1 MNGNS
6 ECKPATSTSTSN
18 RSINSSYKNEL
29 RYWNKTYLLM
39 RMDDEGHIIGNH
51 TFDHVELPKLT
62 TTDKIINALYNII
75 PLMLSTIPLHL
86 YILPYLKMEISNQN
100 GMVMNTH
107 ESLGY
112 NASEETKV
120 YAVQALSRQVGN
132 KQFCYFFKSPV
143 LWNGGATA
151 EIEYI
156 IVMMTAE
163 IEYMLSQGFK
173 PVIMEECLWN

>member
-1 MNGNS
+1 MV
-6 ECKPATSTSTSN
+6 
-18 RSINSSYKNEL
+18 
-29 RYWNKTYLLM
+29 
-39 RMDDEGHIIGNH
+39 II
-51 TFDHVELPKLT
+51 
-62 TTDKIINALYNII
+62 I
-75 PLMLSTIPLHL
+75 HL

-112 NASEETKV
+112 NASVNGKGWFLWITLMEEETKV